1 MKTMIQP
8 LVLAYRRPLY
18 YFMLFLTAVSLVN
31 CAFLSPSKPE
41 KEKSWVPPPGA
52 QFVTEQG
59 WLKEFLRPGGNPTI
73 QLHTKDK
80 IYWLVDTPNAKYTP
94 AQDVTKEKVK
104 KWSFGEDHEY
114 IVKGYVGNPLT
125 VEWFGSH
132 PVLYGI
138 EFNRIK

>member
-1 MKTMIQP
+1 MKTSIQP
-8 LVLAYRRPLY
+8 VVLAHRRHLHC
-18 YFMLFLTAVSLVN
+18 FMLLFTAVSLVN
-31 CAFLSPSKPE
+31 CASSKPE

-59 WLKEFLRPGGNPTI
+59 WLKEFLRPGGNPAI

-94 AQDVTKEKVK
+94 AKDVTKEKI